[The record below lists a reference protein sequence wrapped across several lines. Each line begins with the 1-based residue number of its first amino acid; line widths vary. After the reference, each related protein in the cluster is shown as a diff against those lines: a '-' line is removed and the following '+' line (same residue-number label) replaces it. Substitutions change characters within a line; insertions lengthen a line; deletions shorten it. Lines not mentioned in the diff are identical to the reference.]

1 MADQKNYRKF
11 AASSLAATAAVAVVA
26 PAVSADSVSFTD
38 VQEGDSHYEGIMALA
53 EQGIVAGYEDG
64 SFGVYDNVTRQQVA
78 VMLANAL
85 ELDTPA
91 DVDSVLS
98 VYDDVDADSLY
109 AEQIAA
115 VTEAGAF
122 VGNNGEFNPSADITR
137 EQMASVL
144 VSGLGL
150 DEYDDGEDVDINLDN
165 VSPSHEANVQV
176 LANLGLTVA
185 TDDFRPKEEISRGAF
200 ATMLHG
206 ALNPDSAKQAITDVS
221 ALTDD
226 GHVLSVDF
234 NKPMSSIDKA
244 DISIYKTASLERV
257 GVESV
262 ELAANGKSA
271 EILLYDNTNENAKD
285 EIERLVQ
292 YTMQIGDL
300 ETTFVREEFLDDDD
314 DARVTDVDSED
325 RKATISYVD
334 DNNREKSV
342 TLDVPEDSDFNFQEA
357 LGQEIAVWYDEDD
370 NITDFN
376 LITHEEVVYD
386 AIEVTDKD
394 EVETIDEEIDYD
406 LADDVQFF
414 VNNEAGSKNDEVTKK
429 GHDEVEDL
437 EGNKYDYAKLIF
449 DDNGD
454 VARVYAYDL
463 AADPVLVDEV
473 DGDIAIG
480 ADDNELDLE
489 DYVIVKDGKQ
499 ISIDDIEKGDLIF
512 FNEDA
517 HDDGLAVVYNN
528 TLSGEIENVF
538 EDSFEIDGEKFYY
551 EPINSNI
558 VTRYLDDG
566 DFETLDED
574 EALELQAGGD
584 VTVYLNQRGEAVYVK
599 GDREGIDTND
609 NYLYLQDGV
618 EGYFD
623 NLDNPRFEIEGVN
636 KDGNNKLYD
645 FGLSQLD
652 QITVLKGENGND
664 SETEYEI
671 DKDFPGTD
679 VEIDDFEF
687 ADEDG
692 NVVTKERDNIVSIV
706 AVDDNDE
713 VIGEVVNVI
722 DYIKDHGDGQVRN
735 ILNVIEDDDGNV
747 DELEFNLNSELLDE
761 DIDEDDDF
769 ANGQRIN
776 NNTLVYDLSDADDL
790 KDPDTDDVDVATWGD
805 LKENGIDINK
815 GNAVIYYDEDGDI
828 TQIVSYEN
836 VVADENDVVA
846 LITDVAVQDGDVVRI
861 DALVEGEK
869 VTYDVDDSDL
879 DVEEGEFY
887 TLEVNDAGTVVTGK
901 SDDQKPVLED
911 MIVKDVRVG
920 AREIEF
926 FGDSTVYEL
935 QSSDAVY
942 DATDDDKDDWSVESL
957 RDIDA
962 GDEVSL
968 TLTGKNSRFAEA
980 LQLKVEDA
988 EDPEDYEEEANN
1000 APEADAEDQ
1009 ELNLDGSLTLSG
1021 SDLATDEDGDELTVE
1036 SVEGAGS
1043 TVSAEVVDGELELTA
1058 EEAGETT
1065 LTVEVSDG
1073 ETTTDVEFVVTVNED
1088 DGVTTVSDLGASVV
1102 DPINTGY
1109 YTVAITLDNAQK
1121 INEDATSESTVY
1133 LETEDGDQVALSFN
1147 GDNAFTNNE
1156 IDSNVYSQEVLEN
1169 AEVIVE

>member
-122 VGNNGEFNPSADITR
+122 VGNNGEFNPNADITR

-706 AVDDNDE
+706 AVDDNDD
-713 VIGEVVNVI
+713 VIGEVVNLKE
-722 DYIKDHGDGQVRN
+722 YYEDHGDGKIRN

-747 DELEFNLNSELLDE
+747 DELEFNLNSELLEE
-761 DIDEDDDF
+761 DIDEDDNF

-776 NNTLVYDLSDADDL
+776 NNTLVYDLSDAGDDL

-968 TLTGKNSRFAEA
+968 TLTGNNSRFAEA

-988 EDPEDYEEEANN
+988 EDPEDYEEEAVDVSV
-1000 APEADAEDQ
+1000 EDATATAGDESVDVTYSVDNVD
-1009 ELNLDGSLTLSG
+1009 ETLDLDFTVE
-1021 SDLATDEDGDELTVE
+1021 DEDGNEVATAAEEVTEDVDDATATIDFDEALEAGDYEITATIDGEEATAELVVEAKDENAVGTVKENGGNAVETGLVTAVRIPNNDDLNENTSYAIEIDENQYELTYNSDEDRFEAELSSSFTEDDVE
-1036 SVEGAGS
+1036 SG
-1043 TVSAEVVDGELELTA
+1043 
-1058 EEAGETT
+1058 
-1065 LTVEVSDG
+1065 
-1073 ETTTDVEFVVTVNED
+1073 
-1088 DGVTTVSDLGASVV
+1088 
-1102 DPINTGY
+1102 
-1109 YTVAITLDNAQK
+1109 Q
-1121 INEDATSESTVY
+1121 
-1133 LETEDGDQVALSFN
+1133 
-1147 GDNAFTNNE
+1147 
-1156 IDSNVYSQEVLEN
+1156 
-1169 AEVIVE
+1169 IVETK